1 VLPKIE
7 DILIGDKD
15 KDKKKFDRLLI
26 AYDVKVCKLCSL
38 MIQNNST
45 LRKFSR

>member
-1 VLPKIE
+1 MK
-7 DILIGDKD
+7 DILMSDKD
-15 KDKKKFDRLLI
+15 KKDKKKFDRLLI

-38 MIQNNST
+38 MIQNDST